1 MTSRRTPVHAVL
13 VVAAAGLALA
23 ACATTSSSTAEGPH
37 GTVATASPA
46 AKPSTVRAIELLD
59 VGRREDARAE
69 LTRVL
74 ARQPK
79 NAGARRLL
87 EQIDCDPVE
96 MLGSRSYPYRVKSG
110 ESLPMLADR
119 FLGDPLLFYVLAR
132 YNGIDIPQAMTPGQI
147 LRIPGAP
154 VKASLKYRFDA
165 PPSPEAAVAHRDP
178 ERASK
183 LRSAALEQI
192 SGGAVDSAI
201 RLLKQAQQ
209 LDPDSMLIRRDLD
222 RATRI
227 QTAARRRL

>member
-1 MTSRRTPVHAVL
+1 MMSRRAPLRSGFVI
-13 VVAAAGLALA
+13 AAAGLALA
-23 ACATTSSSTAEGPH
+23 GCATVSRVADGPH
-37 GTVATASPA
+37 RNVAAAGPA

-59 VGRREDARAE
+59 AGRREDARAE
-69 LTRVL
+69 LTGVL

-87 EQIDCDPVE
+87 EQIDRDPVE

-110 ESLPMLADR
+110 ENLPMLADR

-154 VKASLKYRFDA
+154 VRASLKYRFDA
-165 PPSPEAAVAHRDP
+165 PPSPDAAVAQRDP
-178 ERASK
+178 ARASK

-201 RLLKQAQQ
+201 RLLRQAQQ
-209 LDPDSMLIRRDLD
+209 LDPDNELIRRDLD

-227 QTAARRRL
+227 QSATRRRL